1 MRNPPHGLLTM
12 NAYPRIS
19 SGKRW
24 QEIALAHGLE
34 YAQVVHTSWLGST
47 KDGLGNF
54 YNTHQHG
61 FFSDLVGLA
70 RVG

>member
-1 MRNPPHGLLTM
+1 MRNPSHGLPTM
-12 NAYPRIS
+12 SASPRIL
-19 SGKRW
+19 SGKRR

-34 YAQVVHTSWLGST
+34 YAQVVHTSSIGST

-70 RVG
+70 RVS